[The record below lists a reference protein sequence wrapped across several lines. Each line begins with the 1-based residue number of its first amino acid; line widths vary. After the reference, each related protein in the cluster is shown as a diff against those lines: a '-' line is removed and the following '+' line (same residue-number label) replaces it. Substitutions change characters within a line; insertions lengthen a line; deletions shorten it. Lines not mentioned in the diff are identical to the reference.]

1 MRIGV
6 FAIFALGL
14 LFCPAAEAFGQE
26 RGSIRG
32 RVIDA
37 ATGAPLPATQVSIPG
52 TAFGTLTS
60 PDGAYLIA
68 GVPAGLYT
76 VQARRIGYADAR
88 RENVAVTDG
97 ASVSVDFDLRI
108 TALSLDEVVVTGVA
122 DPTSAR
128 RVPFT
133 VGRVGGENLQVPPA
147 DAVSSIQGK
156 IAGVSSTTPAQPGGG
171 VNIVLRTP
179 TSINRSNTPLIVVDG
194 VILASTFG
202 RSSTD
207 LSSLDIESI
216 EVVKGAAAASLY
228 GSRAA
233 NGVIQIR
240 TRRGTGLDTEGTRV
254 TVRTEL
260 GVNQLNRRINL
271 SAHHH
276 YLTNAQGQY
285 VDNDGD
291 VVAREARVPRPAS
304 ERFLDVPYADPVYD
318 HIDQFFDPGQF
329 MVNSVT
335 LARSSDATNFFASF
349 GNHQIGGVVLDHGG
363 YGRNDLRL
371 NLDHRLGANLQF
383 SFSGYH
389 MRSERQELPDETF
402 RQLVQQ
408 APDVDLLRRDPD
420 GTRYIFEPD
429 PQGVTP
435 NPLYELVTSR
445 DDENRARTLAST
457 DLRWSPVGWVSIDGN
472 LSYDRSDRLT
482 SFYFPRGRNT
492 NVASWQDGVVHR
504 GNGLTTA
511 LNGSVSTQFRGSWRD
526 LSTRLTLRA
535 LTEKEDYEFFSA
547 RSSGLT
553 VEGVPDLNAGTIQT
567 VSGSTQEIAAQGYFA
582 LTNFDYRGRYI
593 ADALVR
599 RDGSSLF
606 GPEERW
612 HTYYRGSAAWRMAE
626 EPWWT
631 FDAIDEF
638 KLRYSVGTA
647 GGRPSYGDRFETYS
661 FTDGGGLVKQTLG
674 NRFLKPERATEHEMG
689 LDAIIRNRVSVQ
701 LSHAR
706 VRTEDQLIAIP
717 LPAGF
722 GFSSQWQN
730 AGTVEGRTW
739 EATVE
744 AGVIQRPGL
753 QWTLGMVADRS
764 RHEITEFN
772 RRCFRTGTGSAFFR
786 CEGETLGTMYG
797 TRFLRSAAELP
808 EGTPANQF
816 QTNDDGLLV
825 WVGEGGNWR
834 NHQWGTNASGL
845 GASYGW
851 GLPILAVDE
860 TGSSAVSR
868 IGDSNPNFNW
878 GLSSNVQW
886 GNLSLYTLMN
896 AQVGGEVY
904 NRTNQRM
911 YQYFDSGDTDQAGRP
926 EELKKTTDYYTVLY
940 ASNLINEW
948 FVEPADYMKLREV
961 SLRFRVPQGGLDR
974 LGRVG
979 IDGLTLFVIGR
990 NLFTWSAYSGY
1001 DPEVGTPLQRID
1013 DFVYPQFRTLTTGLE
1028 IRF

>member
-1 MRIGV
+1 M
-6 FAIFALGL
+6 
-14 LFCPAAEAFGQE
+14 
-26 RGSIRG
+26 
-32 RVIDA
+32 IDA

-260 GVNQLNRRINL
+260 GVNQLNRRISL

-285 VDNDGD
+285 VDNDGN

-420 GTRYIFEPD
+420 GT
-429 PQGVTP
+429 
-435 NPLYELVTSR
+435 
-445 DDENRARTLAST
+445 
-457 DLRWSPVGWVSIDGN
+457 
-472 LSYDRSDRLT
+472 
-482 SFYFPRGRNT
+482 
-492 NVASWQDGVVHR
+492 
-504 GNGLTTA
+504 
-511 LNGSVSTQFRGSWRD
+511 
-526 LSTRLTLRA
+526 
-535 LTEKEDYEFFSA
+535 
-547 RSSGLT
+547 
-553 VEGVPDLNAGTIQT
+553 
-567 VSGSTQEIAAQGYFA
+567 
-582 LTNFDYRGRYI
+582 
-593 ADALVR
+593 
-599 RDGSSLF
+599 
-606 GPEERW
+606 
-612 HTYYRGSAAWRMAE
+612 
-626 EPWWT
+626 
-631 FDAIDEF
+631 
-638 KLRYSVGTA
+638 
-647 GGRPSYGDRFETYS
+647 
-661 FTDGGGLVKQTLG
+661 
-674 NRFLKPERATEHEMG
+674 
-689 LDAIIRNRVSVQ
+689 
-701 LSHAR
+701 
-706 VRTEDQLIAIP
+706 
-717 LPAGF
+717 
-722 GFSSQWQN
+722 
-730 AGTVEGRTW
+730 
-739 EATVE
+739 
-744 AGVIQRPGL
+744 
-753 QWTLGMVADRS
+753 
-764 RHEITEFN
+764 
-772 RRCFRTGTGSAFFR
+772 
-786 CEGETLGTMYG
+786 
-797 TRFLRSAAELP
+797 
-808 EGTPANQF
+808 
-816 QTNDDGLLV
+816 
-825 WVGEGGNWR
+825 
-834 NHQWGTNASGL
+834 
-845 GASYGW
+845 
-851 GLPILAVDE
+851 
-860 TGSSAVSR
+860 
-868 IGDSNPNFNW
+868 
-878 GLSSNVQW
+878 
-886 GNLSLYTLMN
+886 
-896 AQVGGEVY
+896 
-904 NRTNQRM
+904 
-911 YQYFDSGDTDQAGRP
+911 
-926 EELKKTTDYYTVLY
+926 
-940 ASNLINEW
+940 
-948 FVEPADYMKLREV
+948 
-961 SLRFRVPQGGLDR
+961 
-974 LGRVG
+974 
-979 IDGLTLFVIGR
+979 
-990 NLFTWSAYSGY
+990 
-1001 DPEVGTPLQRID
+1001 
-1013 DFVYPQFRTLTTGLE
+1013 
-1028 IRF
+1028 